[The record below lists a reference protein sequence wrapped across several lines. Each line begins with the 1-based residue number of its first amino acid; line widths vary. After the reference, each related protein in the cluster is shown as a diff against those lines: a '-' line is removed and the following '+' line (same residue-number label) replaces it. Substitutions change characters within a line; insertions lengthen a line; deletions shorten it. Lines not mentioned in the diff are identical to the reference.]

1 MQHLIQAAL
10 GQMHYICNH
19 NLILFYH
26 TLGETS
32 GKPLESSQNNRIQT
46 TIFLKFNIKKLTKQK
61 IIKNKERKR
70 PVNTLR

>member
-32 GKPLESSQNNRIQT
+32 GKPLESSQNKSYSDYDL
-46 TIFLKFNIKKLTKQK
+46 LKFNIKKLTKQ
-61 IIKNKERKR
+61 
-70 PVNTLR
+70 